1 MSQLFARKPLEL
13 LLDERLD
20 CLISGETRFSEL
32 PAAYG
37 RILSTQDTLC
47 HRIRY

>member
-1 MSQLFARKPLEL
+1 MAKALDL
-13 LLDERLD
+13 LLDVSLD
-20 CLISGETRFSEL
+20 RLISGETSFSEL

>member
-1 MSQLFARKPLEL
+1 MAKALDL
-13 LLDERLD
+13 LLDVKLD
-20 CLISGETRFSEL
+20 RLISGETTFSEL
-32 PAAYG
+32 PAAYA